1 MNSVPLICPNYC
13 IQNGRF
19 YSTAMSDKGLP
30 DRGINQHGSLFGK
43 IFSCKV
49 ISYKPEGEDG
59 PTIYLNRKSLSKW
72 LFSHGVQDV
81 ANDKKAEIEA
91 LEARRAKTR
100 DLKQAMMQ
108 ELLTG
113 RIRLV

>member
-1 MNSVPLICPNYC
+1 MFYASEHALVVTPKPN
-13 IQNGRF
+13 IDIDWLTFSLKR
-19 YSTAMSDKGLP
+19 MRL
-30 DRGINQHGSLFGK
+30 NQHSESSAQPG
-43 IFSCKV
+43 
-49 ISYKPEGEDG
+49 
-59 PTIYLNRKSLSKW
+59 LSAAK
-72 LFSHGVQDV
+72 LLMD
-81 ANDKKAEIEA
+81 AEIEA

>member
-1 MNSVPLICPNYC
+1 AYLQFIPAFRQHLRRLAAGTKVYATNKAHIASAEVL
-13 IQNGRF
+13 
-19 YSTAMSDKGLP
+19 LP
-30 DRGINQHGSLFGK
+30 EAEEQIA
-43 IFSCKV
+43 
-49 ISYKPEGEDG
+49 
-59 PTIYLNRKSLSKW
+59 
-72 LFSHGVQDV
+72 V
-81 ANDKKAEIEA
+81 AAVLADMDAEIEA